1 MSLRKNFDD
10 FIQTFDSDN
19 TAKVAKSLCVI
30 GEYDYSN
37 CTPVDLQN
45 IILGMNPNS
54 PKAITTIIY
63 ILGLYAKY
71 LGNKDME
78 YMLNDL
84 DRNILWSLAK
94 PNASKKFISNAQFEK
109 IYHDIGMYEDYNGF
123 YIQTLFRSLYEAI
136 YSDDMSVVKNLRA
149 ENIWWDGATL
159 KPDNGEPYD
168 ISISEKLADDLIKL
182 SEIDIWERRNRYG
195 TCKISIVGLHED
207 SCFKVENRKGSSE
220 YSYRF
225 SYYRLLRNISKNYVG
240 YNLLPL
246 QIYVSGI
253 MHRITLEL
261 DKCGID
267 IKDAFADNNKD
278 RKVNGIISDEL
289 KRSMCDTPVRNFR
302 EMVKGHIDI
311 FSS

>member
-1 MSLRKNFDD
+1 MRKNFDD

-19 TAKVAKSLCVI
+19 TAKVVKSLCVI

-37 CTPVDLQN
+37 CTPIDLQN
-45 IILGMNPNS
+45 IILGINPNS

-136 YSDDMSVVKNLRA
+136 YNDDMSVVKNLRA
-149 ENIWWDGATL
+149 ENIWWDG
-159 KPDNGEPYD
+159 
-168 ISISEKLADDLIKL
+168 DL
-182 SEIDIWERRNRYG
+182 N
-195 TCKISIVGLHED
+195 
-207 SCFKVENRKGSSE
+207 
-220 YSYRF
+220 
-225 SYYRLLRNISKNYVG
+225 
-240 YNLLPL
+240 
-246 QIYVSGI
+246 Q
-253 MHRITLEL
+253 
-261 DKCGID
+261 
-267 IKDAFADNNKD
+267 
-278 RKVNGIISDEL
+278 
-289 KRSMCDTPVRNFR
+289 
-302 EMVKGHIDI
+302 
-311 FSS
+311 